1 MLQSIIMLE
10 EGMALNGGLAIR
22 RRWLPRMKGQGPS
35 QSPKTIHALQPLRF
49 FEKKTRYDPD
59 PLQPTAVHGFADVVD
74 DGAGFAFSQAKP
86 RNSTSRKCTKRPRD
100 MSAPRSREPSSSF
113 CTALPVHV
121 WSCVIPRT
129 LPWACLAAGYTAAIH
144 FTLSCQHWPSL
155 CAMNGESFF
164 FIHPY
169 AYQIILVC
177 SGFALVFRLNLSHA
191 RYWEARTA
199 VQNCSAKWL
208 DGAMMA
214 MSFDDDEGF
223 ADSSAQRQHAIFASC
238 VLHLA
243 SLLHGTAMHTL
254 RGDGAGSVDTL
265 VVHDGDPVPLDVR
278 ARSCCSSPAAARSAF
293 EARNPIAV
301 LGGVTL
307 VERRRLADERQ
318 RVHLVLGWLTRLL
331 VRRRRRG
338 GMQHDAP
345 IVSRIYQVLSDG
357 ALWYLT
363 ALKVCD
369 TPFPLP
375 YAQIS
380 FFVCLANLALF
391 PLVVADKVASL
402 PLAASISFGA
412 VMLMFSLNEV
422 ARELEDPF
430 QSSLSWAVGANRLDA
445 AMLQKLFNQRLLA
458 LGAAS
463 LDGPHGSIAAA
474 EVAGYDALLEDALA
488 TRRREP
494 MDAQEQE
501 SVEVLIA
508 HGG

>member
-1 MLQSIIMLE
+1 
-10 EGMALNGGLAIR
+10 
-22 RRWLPRMKGQGPS
+22 
-35 QSPKTIHALQPLRF
+35 
-49 FEKKTRYDPD
+49 
-59 PLQPTAVHGFADVVD
+59 
-74 DGAGFAFSQAKP
+74 
-86 RNSTSRKCTKRPRD
+86 
-100 MSAPRSREPSSSF
+100 
-113 CTALPVHV
+113 
-121 WSCVIPRT
+121 
-129 LPWACLAAGYTAAIH
+129 
-144 FTLSCQHWPSL
+144 
-155 CAMNGESFF
+155 MNGESFF

-191 RYWEARTA
+191 RAREARTA

-223 ADSSAQRQHAIFASC
+223 ADSGAQRQHAIFASC

-243 SLLHGTAMHTL
+243 SLFTAPPCTP

-402 PLAASISFGA
+402 PLAASISLVG
-412 VMLMFSLNEV
+412 VLMFSLNEV

-463 LDGPHGSIAAA
+463 LDGPHSSIAAA